1 VRRGAVKPA
10 MTTSCRFD
18 VLIFSQLSVR
28 APDRYLLSALCHDTF
43 EAFPLGFLEEFGA
56 GR

>member
-1 VRRGAVKPA
+1 VKPA

-28 APDRYLLSALCHDTF
+28 EPDRYLLPALCHDTF
-43 EAFPLGFLEEFGA
+43 EAFAASSKNFVPDANL
-56 GR
+56 